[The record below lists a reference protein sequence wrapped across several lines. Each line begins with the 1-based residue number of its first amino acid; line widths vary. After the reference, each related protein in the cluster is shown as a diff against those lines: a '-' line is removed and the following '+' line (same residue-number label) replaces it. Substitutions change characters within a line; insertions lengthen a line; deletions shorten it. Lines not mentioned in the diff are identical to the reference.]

1 MNNLSPKIKYSMD
14 ELARKLKLST
24 IVANT
29 LRKKFGDPISIKE
42 LKQISWQDFV
52 SCKYLGRKRWY
63 ELQEA
68 LSSYDFPDR
77 SVTFIRRNSLKKIIV
92 EIDVSKPFEKV
103 IQDLATVIK
112 NSV

>member
-1 MNNLSPKIKYSMD
+1 MD
-14 ELARKLKLST
+14 ELAGKLKLST
-24 IVANT
+24 MVANT
-29 LRKKFGDPISIKE
+29 LGNKFGDPISINE

-52 SCKYLGRKRWY
+52 SCKHLGRKRWY

-68 LSSYDFPDR
+68 LSSYNITER
-77 SVTFIRRNSLKKIIV
+77 SVTFIRRNGLKKIIV
-92 EIDVSKPFEKV
+92 EINVSKPFEKV